1 MYLGPEM
8 SDTKAPA
15 AHGAVEDEGRAS
27 TGSVRR
33 QCALAKAETFMP
45 SLDMTPDRPS
55 DGTLLTFVV
64 RHLPPHAAH
73 VPRMQ
78 DGKFH
83 IHVAEKRN
91 ANSSGLCAGLPGA
104 AGGALPVLY
113 SSNPGLHKCQND
125 F

>member
-64 RHLPPHAAH
+64 RHLPPLAAH
-73 VPRMQ
+73 VPACRT
-78 DGKFH
+78 
-83 IHVAEKRN
+83 V
-91 ANSSGLCAGLPGA
+91 NSTYTWRKKGTLTVQGFARDFQAPRAGR
-104 AGGALPVLY
+104 Y
-113 SSNPGLHKCQND
+113 R
-125 F
+125 